1 MGEGGAE
8 MLWAWVVEELDGGL
22 IAGSA
27 GFEEGSGKTSQ
38 TVSHSFSILAAMC
51 FWSAWKGEVV
61 NLVEVLTNE
70 YVEVWKNL
78 RLHPY

>member
-1 MGEGGAE
+1 MGERGGGD
-8 MLWAWVVEELDGGL
+8 VVDISED
-22 IAGSA
+22 
-27 GFEEGSGKTSQ
+27 TSL
-38 TVSHSFSILAAMC
+38 SSILAAMC

-70 YVEVWKNL
+70 FVEVWKNL